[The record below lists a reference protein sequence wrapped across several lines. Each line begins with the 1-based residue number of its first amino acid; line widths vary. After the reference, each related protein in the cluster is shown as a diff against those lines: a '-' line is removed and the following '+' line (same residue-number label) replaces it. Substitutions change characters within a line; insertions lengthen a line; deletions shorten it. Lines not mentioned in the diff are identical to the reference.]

1 MNNRSHEILPGIFH
15 WTIAWPEIF
24 PLESYHLVHDGL
36 GVLIDPVES
45 SQLIL
50 PQCIEKAGAV
60 IIMSSSHER
69 SARLFAKRAEAKIY
83 VPEEAAS
90 TLEDVEI
97 FETYKDGD
105 ILPGNLLAIS
115 ISGDAGMLG
124 EHALLSPLHGGTLF
138 VADCLGTTAKWTPWN
153 IPLGGHPIAHPEP
166 SRSLA
171 NLLTYSFDNL
181 LPGHGHPIV
190 GGAKTVLRDLL
201 NSGVSTSP
209 PPGLY

>member
-15 WTIAWPEIF
+15 WTVDWPEIF
-24 PLESYHLVHDGL
+24 PLESYHLLQDDL

-45 SQLIL
+45 SQLVL
-50 PQCIEKAGAV
+50 PQCIEKAEAV

-69 SARLFAKRAEAKIY
+69 SARLFAKRANAKIY
-83 VPEEAAS
+83 VPEDAVNM
-90 TLEDVEI
+90 LEDLEI

-115 ISGDAGMLG
+115 ISGDASISG
-124 EHALLSPLHGGTLF
+124 EHALLSPLHDGTLF

-153 IPLGGHPIAHPEP
+153 IPLGAHPIAHPQP

-171 NLLTYSFDNL
+171 SLLTYSFENL
-181 LPGHGHPIV
+181 LPGHGRPIV
-190 GGAKTVLRDLL
+190 GGAKIALRDLL
-201 NSGVSTSP
+201 NSGVRQALP
-209 PPGLY
+209 